1 MDLIESNTT
10 TSVDNSQSRKLR
22 FTPNS
27 TALRVLQSR
36 IFGPQTKVTVDLY
49 VDHPE
54 KRNVST
60 MLEEDMQ
67 REIIIHR
74 WKKNGMMVDD
84 IGIIGDIDEFF

>member
-1 MDLIESNTT
+1 M
-10 TSVDNSQSRKLR
+10 
-22 FTPNS
+22 
-27 TALRVLQSR
+27 
-36 IFGPQTKVTVDLY
+36 TVDFY

-67 REIIIHR
+67 REIILHR

-84 IGIIGDIDEFF
+84 IGIIGDVDEFF